1 MILLLII
8 ININNYNNK
17 KNNMI
22 KNLFKNLEINLTNL
36 IAWKKERKILKILW
50 KIKTYI

>member
-8 ININNYNNK
+8 ININNYNN
-17 KNNMI
+17 N
-22 KNLFKNLEINLTNL
+22 KNLEINLTNL